1 MLAVLLTLLL
11 LCFSQVPPVLGVAQS
26 STSSTTTSAAG
37 ANVAGNVTI
46 DQAQFKASVPQYAL
60 LGENYSL
67 RIIINSNANLTV
79 PIIIE
84 VSVPV
89 GAIYV
94 HPRVVR
100 TSIQPGGL
108 VVANFSILPFGTPHG
123 GPYNVTALLYVFFPL
138 SMSSPL
144 LVDQATGT
152 VSSIGYNPFPYLPLV
167 LASAAAASLALI
179 LVFYKEIFRK
189 DVTGSI

>member
-1 MLAVLLTLLL
+1 MFAVVLTLSL
-11 LCFSQVPPVLGVAQS
+11 LCFSQAPPVRAA
-26 STSSTTTSAAG
+26 STSAG
-37 ANVAGNVTI
+37 ANVSGNVTI
-46 DQAQFKASVPQYAL
+46 DQAQFKASVPLYAF

-79 PIIIE
+79 PIIVE
-84 VSVPV
+84 LSVPV

-108 VVANFSILPFGTPHG
+108 VLANFSILPFGIPHQ

-144 LVDQATGT
+144 LVDQATGV
-152 VSSIGYNPFPYLPLV
+152 VSSIGYNPFPYLPLALV
-167 LASAAAASLALI
+167 SAAAAGLI
-179 LVFYKEIFRK
+179 LVLAFYTEIFRK
-189 DVTGSI
+189 DAMGRT